1 MLSPAIARAGLAP
14 HAHAGRC
21 RFGNRA
27 PWRLREAMLY
37 GSIDV
42 SREHQKAAGIKEEDM
57 ELFGMQVPMAAVWIV
72 AAIVVIVIVGFIVKG
87 FIEEMK
93 K

>member
-1 MLSPAIARAGLAP
+1 
-14 HAHAGRC
+14 
-21 RFGNRA
+21 
-27 PWRLREAMLY
+27 
-37 GSIDV
+37 
-42 SREHQKAAGIKEEDM
+42 M